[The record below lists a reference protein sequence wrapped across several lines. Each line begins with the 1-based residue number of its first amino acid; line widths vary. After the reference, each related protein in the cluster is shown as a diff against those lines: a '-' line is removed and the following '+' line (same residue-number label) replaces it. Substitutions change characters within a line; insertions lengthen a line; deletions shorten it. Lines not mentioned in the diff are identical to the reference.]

1 MSFDTTAKDFT
12 WPINV
17 EYSLVDNLHTKATI
31 QVVPGITTLVGPNGS
46 GKTRALRAIKS
57 ELIKINGI
65 IGQNRKVHFL
75 SAGRSSPFESYRS
88 SSNSPHGV
96 DTTDAAIGNVGY
108 FDKWWD
114 FESVTGDLMI
124 LDRRPDLKLKIEAR
138 LQQLFDRSVEL
149 KWSQNGMTIR
159 ITSVTGGDGYAA
171 NHEASGILQVVALL
185 SAIHND
191 EIGALII
198 DEPEISLHP
207 QHQAFLLE
215 EMELVAGDPNNPKKK
230 MIIIATHSP
239 SMLPL
244 RRIEE
249 LPNIIFFNSAQQIP
263 AQISKNSDILRS
275 KKLAALIARLS
286 ATHRTAMFAEHV
298 LLVEGP
304 SDEIIVTQL
313 ARKFGLRLL
322 ARNAQILPVT
332 GKGEFIEAAKLF
344 RLMKKSVSLLADLDA
359 LVDENDLVNY
369 FSELPEARAI
379 ADQVGRTNLADLDRD
394 LRTAITTFIADSKE
408 VVDTAAENYL
418 DWSSKDSGADTKR
431 RVTLARILT
440 DPTSFGTEASSRA
453 ESLCKKYDVLLSS
466 LHNLGCF
473 FLRRGAIENYYGVIQ
488 DIGTGKPDRAAL
500 EAAGFDARET
510 HELEACYSDIYA
522 ALLYAAPNQF
532 VDEDR
537 LLRMKLG
544 AILTPVMLGMKFNSS
559 DQQLDILAK
568 STIGIDAT
576 VFKLTNKSTE
586 QQIKLE
592 VDIISPLFERE
603 TFPFEMSPSENPI
616 IIVPKVLPGVQKL
629 N

>member
-1 MSFDTTAKDFT
+1 MSIDTIGKDLT
-12 WPINV
+12 WPINI
-17 EYSLVDNLHTKATI
+17 EYPLVDNLSTKATI
-31 QVVPGITTLVGPNGS
+31 QVGPGITTLVGPNGS
-46 GKTRALRAIKS
+46 GKTRALRAIKLKLMN
-57 ELIKINGI
+57 ENRITV
-65 IGQNRKVHFL
+65 QNRKVHFL
-75 SAGRSSPFESYRS
+75 SAGRCSPFESFRS
-88 SSNSPHGV
+88 SSESPHGV
-96 DTTDAAIGNVGY
+96 ISSDAAIGNVGY
-108 FDKWWD
+108 VDLWWD
-114 FESVTGDLMI
+114 YESVTGDLMV

-215 EMELVAGDPNNPKKK
+215 EMELVAGDPNDPKKK
-230 MIIIATHSP
+230 LIIIATHSP

-249 LPNIIFFNSAQQIP
+249 LSKIIFFNSAQQIP
-263 AQISKNSDILRS
+263 AQISKNADILRS

-344 RLMKKSVSLLADLDA
+344 RLMNKRVSLLADLDA
-359 LVDENDLVNY
+359 LADENDLVNY
-369 FSELPEARAI
+369 FSGLPEAGPI
-379 ADQVGRTNLADLDRD
+379 ADQIGRTNLADLDRD
-394 LRTAITTFIADSKE
+394 LRAAITTFIADFRKE
-408 VVDTAAENYL
+408 VDTAAENYL
-418 DWSSKDSGADTKR
+418 DWSSKDSGADTVR
-431 RVTLARILT
+431 RVTLARILI
-440 DPTSFGTEASSRA
+440 DPASFGTEASLRA

-466 LHNLGCF
+466 LHKLGCF
-473 FLRRGAIENYYGVIQ
+473 FLRRGAIENYYSAIEE
-488 DIGTGKPDRAAL
+488 IGTGKPDRAAL
-500 EAAGFDARET
+500 EAAGFDTREIQ
-510 HELEACYSDIYA
+510 ELSICYNDIYI
-522 ALLYAAPNQF
+522 ALHYAAPNQL
-532 VDEDR
+532 VDEDH

-544 AILTPVMLGMKFNSS
+544 AILTPVMLGMTFNSS
-559 DQQLDILAK
+559 DQQLDILAR
-568 STIGIDAT
+568 STIGVDAT
-576 VFKLTNKSTE
+576 VFKLTNKSTD
-586 QQIKLE
+586 QQLKLE
-592 VDIISPLFERE
+592 VDMASPLFERA
-603 TFPFEMSPSENPI
+603 TFPFAISPSENPI
-616 IIVPKVLPGVQKL
+616 TVVPRVLPGVQK
-629 N
+629 

>member
-1 MSFDTTAKDFT
+1 MYMNLDATAKDFT

-17 EYSLVDNLHTKATI
+17 EYSLVDNLYTKATI
-31 QVVPGITTLVGPNGS
+31 QIGTGITTLVGPNGS
-46 GKTRALRAIKS
+46 GKTRALRAIKLKLMS
-57 ELIKINGI
+57 GNMLTA
-65 IGQNRKVHFL
+65 QNRKVHFL

-88 SSNSPHGV
+88 SSESPHGV
-96 DTTDAAIGNVGY
+96 NSGDAAIGNVSY
-108 FDKWWD
+108 LEHWWNY
-114 FESVTGDLMI
+114 ESVTGDLMV

-149 KWSQNGMTIR
+149 KWSQSGMTIR
-159 ITSVTGGDGYAA
+159 ITSLTGGDGYAA

-215 EMELVAGDPNNPKKK
+215 EMELVAGDPNNPNKKL
-230 MIIIATHSP
+230 IIIATHSP

-244 RRIEE
+244 RRIGE
-249 LPNIIFFNSAQQIP
+249 LSKIIFFNSAQQIP
-263 AQISKNSDILRS
+263 AQISNNADILRN

-344 RLMKKSVSLLADLDA
+344 RLMNKRVSLLADLDA
-359 LVDENDLVNY
+359 LADENDLVNF
-369 FSELPEARAI
+369 FSELPEAGTI

-394 LRTAITTFIADSKE
+394 LRVAITTFITDFKE
-408 VVDTAAENYL
+408 EVDLAAENYL
-418 DWSSKDSGADTKR
+418 DWSSKDSGADAKR

-440 DPTSFGTEASSRA
+440 EPKSFGAEASSRA
-453 ESLCKKYDVLLSS
+453 ESLSKKYDVLLKS

-473 FLRRGAIENYYGVIQ
+473 FLRRGAIENYYGVTEE
-488 DIGTGKPDRAAL
+488 IGTGKPDRAAL
-500 EAAGFDARET
+500 EAAGFEARET
-510 HELEACYSDIYA
+510 HELAACYDDIYA
-522 ALLYAAPNQF
+522 ALHYAAPNQL
-532 VDEDR
+532 VDEDH

-544 AILTPVMLGMKFNSS
+544 AILTPVMLGMTFNSS
-559 DQQLDILAK
+559 DQQLDIIAR

-586 QQIKLE
+586 QHLKFE
-592 VDIISPLFERE
+592 VDILSPLFERAA
-603 TFPFEMSPSENPI
+603 FPFEISPSDNPI
-616 IIVPKVLPGVQKL
+616 TIVPRVLPGIKK
-629 N
+629 

>member
-1 MSFDTTAKDFT
+1 MNIDSVDKDIT

-17 EYSLVDNLHTKATI
+17 EYSLVDNLSTKASI
-31 QVVPGITTLVGPNGS
+31 QVGPGITTLVGPNGS
-46 GKTRALRAIKS
+46 GKTRALRAIKLKLMS
-57 ELIKINGI
+57 ENGI
-65 IGQNRKVHFL
+65 TAHNRKVHFL
-75 SAGRSSPFESYRS
+75 SAGRCSPFESYRS
-88 SSNSPHGV
+88 SSESPHGV
-96 DTTDAAIGNVGY
+96 NSGDAAIGHVSY
-108 FDKWWD
+108 FERWWD
-114 FESVTGDLMI
+114 FESVTGVLMV

-149 KWSQNGMTIR
+149 KWSQNGMTVR

-230 MIIIATHSP
+230 LIIIATHSP

-249 LPNIIFFNSAQQIP
+249 LSKIIFFNSAQQIP
-263 AQISKNSDILRS
+263 AQISKNLDILKS
-275 KKLAALIARLS
+275 KKLTALIARLS

-344 RLMKKSVSLLADLDA
+344 RLMNKRVSVLADLDA
-359 LVDENDLVNY
+359 LADENNLVNY
-369 FSELPEARAI
+369 FSELPEAGAI
-379 ADQVGRTNLADLDRD
+379 ADQIGRTNLADLDRD
-394 LRTAITTFIADSKE
+394 LRVEITTFITDFKKE
-408 VVDTAAENYL
+408 VDIAAENYL
-418 DWSSKDSGADTKR
+418 DWSSKDSGADTKC

-453 ESLCKKYDVLLSS
+453 ESLCRKYDVLLNA

-473 FLRRGAIENYYGVIQ
+473 FLRRGAIENYYGAIEE
-488 DIGTGKPDRAAL
+488 IGTGKPDRAAL
-500 EAAGFDARET
+500 EAAGFDFREMQDLST
-510 HELEACYSDIYA
+510 RYRDVYA
-522 ALLYAAPNQF
+522 ALYYAAPNQL
-532 VDEDR
+532 VDEDH

-544 AILTPVMLGMKFNSS
+544 AILTPVMLGMTLNSS
-559 DQQLDILAK
+559 DQQLDVLAR

-586 QQIKLE
+586 QKLKLG
-592 VDIISPLFERE
+592 VDIVSPLFERA
-603 TFPFEMSPSENPI
+603 TFPFEISPSENPFTV
-616 IIVPKVLPGVQKL
+616 VPKVLPGVQE
-629 N
+629 

>member
-1 MSFDTTAKDFT
+1 MNIDSVDKDIT

-17 EYSLVDNLHTKATI
+17 EYSLVDNLSTKASI
-31 QVVPGITTLVGPNGS
+31 QVGPGITTLVGPNGS
-46 GKTRALRAIKS
+46 GKTRALRAIKLKLTS
-57 ELIKINGI
+57 ENGI
-65 IGQNRKVHFL
+65 TAHNRRVHFL
-75 SAGRSSPFESYRS
+75 SAGRCSPFESYRS
-88 SSNSPHGV
+88 SSESPHGV
-96 DTTDAAIGNVGY
+96 NSDDAAIGHVSY
-108 FDKWWD
+108 FDRWWD
-114 FESVTGDLMI
+114 FESVTGVLMV

-149 KWSQNGMTIR
+149 KWSQNGMTVR

-230 MIIIATHSP
+230 LIIIATHSP

-249 LPNIIFFNSAQQIP
+249 LSKIIFFNSAQQIP
-263 AQISKNSDILRS
+263 AQISKNLDILKS
-275 KKLAALIARLS
+275 KKLTALIARLS

-344 RLMKKSVSLLADLDA
+344 RLMNKRVSVLADLDA
-359 LVDENDLVNY
+359 LADENNLVNY
-369 FSELPEARAI
+369 FSELPEAGAI
-379 ADQVGRTNLADLDRD
+379 ADQIGRTNLADLDRD
-394 LRTAITTFIADSKE
+394 LRVEITTFITDFKKE
-408 VVDTAAENYL
+408 VDIAAENYL
-418 DWSSKDSGADTKR
+418 DWSSKDSGADTKC

-453 ESLCKKYDVLLSS
+453 ESLCRKYDVLLNA

-473 FLRRGAIENYYGVIQ
+473 FLRRGAIENYYGSIEE
-488 DIGTGKPDRAAL
+488 IGTGKPDRAAL
-500 EAAGFDARET
+500 EAAGFDVREMQDLST
-510 HELEACYSDIYA
+510 RYRDVYA
-522 ALLYAAPNQF
+522 ALYYAAPNQL
-532 VDEDR
+532 VDEDH

-544 AILTPVMLGMKFNSS
+544 AILTPVMLGMTLNSS
-559 DQQLDILAK
+559 DQQLDVLAR

-586 QQIKLE
+586 QKLKLG
-592 VDIISPLFERE
+592 VDIVSPLFERAA
-603 TFPFEMSPSENPI
+603 FPFEISPSENPFTV
-616 IIVPKVLPGVQKL
+616 VPKVLPGVQE
-629 N
+629 

>member
-1 MSFDTTAKDFT
+1 MSLDTADQDLM
-12 WPINV
+12 WPMDV
-17 EYSLVDNLHTKATI
+17 EYSLVDNSSTKAII
-31 QVVPGITTLVGPNGS
+31 QVGPGITTMVGPNGS

-57 ELIKINGI
+57 KLLSENRI

-75 SAGRSSPFESYRS
+75 SAGRCSPFESYRS
-88 SSNSPHGV
+88 SSDSPYGINSS
-96 DTTDAAIGNVGY
+96 DAAIGNASYVEQ
-108 FDKWWD
+108 WWNY
-114 FESVTGDLMI
+114 ESVTGDLMI
-124 LDRRPDLKLKIEAR
+124 LDQRPDLKLKIEAR

-171 NHEASGILQVVALL
+171 NHEASGILQVVSLL
-185 SAIHND
+185 TAIHND

-215 EMELVAGDPNNPKKK
+215 EMELVAGDPQNPKKK

-239 SMLPL
+239 SILPL

-249 LPNIIFFNSAQQIP
+249 LSKIIFFNSAQQPPVQIP
-263 AQISKNSDILRS
+263 KNADILCS
-275 KKLAALIARLS
+275 TKLAALIARLS

-344 RLMKKSVSLLADLDA
+344 RLMNKRVSLLADLDA
-359 LVDENDLVNY
+359 LADDNNLVNY
-369 FSELPEARAI
+369 FSGLTEARAI
-379 ADQVGRTNLADLDRD
+379 ADQVGRTSLADLDRD
-394 LRTAITTFIADSKE
+394 LRAEITTFMTDFKE
-408 VVDTAAENYL
+408 EVEIAAESYPN
-418 DWSSKDSGADTKR
+418 WSSKDSGADSKR

-453 ESLCKKYDVLLSS
+453 ESLCRKYNVLLKALS
-466 LHNLGCF
+466 NLGCF
-473 FLRRGAIENYYGVIQ
+473 FLRRGAIENYYETIEE
-488 DIGTGKPDRAAL
+488 IGTGKPDRAAL
-500 EAAGFDARET
+500 EAAGFDAKT
-510 HELEACYSDIYA
+510 QKELAMCYNDIYD
-522 ALLYAAPNQF
+522 ALNHTAPNQF

-544 AILTPVMLGMKFNSS
+544 AMLTPVMLEMTLNSS
-559 DQQLDILAK
+559 DQELDTLAR
-568 STIGIDAT
+568 STIGVDAT

-586 QQIKLE
+586 QQLKLK
-592 VDIISPLFERE
+592 VDIVSPLFERT
-603 TFPFEMSPSENPI
+603 TFPFEISPSQNPI
-616 IIVPKVLPGVQKL
+616 TIIPEVLPGIQE
-629 N
+629 